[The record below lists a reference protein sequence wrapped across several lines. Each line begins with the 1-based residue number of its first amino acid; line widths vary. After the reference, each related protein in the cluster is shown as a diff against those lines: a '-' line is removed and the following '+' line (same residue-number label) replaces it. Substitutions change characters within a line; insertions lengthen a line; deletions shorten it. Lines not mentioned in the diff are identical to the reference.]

1 MTKIDITGTYLK
13 DQTGFFHQQE
23 KFKLV
28 KAKRQKTNGKPTEFL
43 IMKPCCGEN
52 TLPDGTKERYVSGI
66 FWKTAN
72 TFGIDF
78 QGTRYTAKVNSDG
91 FSIVPADIVPAD
103 IVPADIVPADIVP
116 AETIDINQQDA
127 EGGKG
132 R

>member
-1 MTKIDITGTYLK
+1 MNTKIDITGTYLK
-13 DQTGFFHQQE
+13 EQNGFFHNSHL
-23 KFKLV
+23 FKLV
-28 KAKRQKTNGKPTEFL
+28 KAKRQKTNGKPPEFL
-43 IMKPCCGEN
+43 IIKPCCGEN

-91 FSIVPADIVPAD
+91 FSIVPADISPAD
-103 IVPADIVPADIVP
+103 ISPAETVP
-116 AETIDINQQDA
+116 AETIDINNQDA